1 MCTLCIVKCLC
12 HSQVQQLEQR
22 LHRNITKSRP
32 YFEEKALCQ
41 GQLAAQKE
49 RVETLQHAVSKV
61 KSQYAE
67 SLRELERISEEIHYK
82 RGSGCSGK
90 VTDDL
95 VPPHGPREPG
105 VGAELKVYDI
115 SEFGSTHYGDGTVME
130 RKDLQFGRSD
140 VTDKLSVLTDYELE
154 LDRCDLRSVG
164 SLSVGTGSAAVSE
177 KGDSEVDDDAYEQ
190 EEVRVVLSLQM
201 FVVIHLILISHKYH
215 L

>member
-1 MCTLCIVKCLC
+1 MKCVG

-22 LHRNITKSRP
+22 LHRSITKSRP

-49 RVETLQHAVSKV
+49 RVEALQHAVAKV

-82 RGSGCSGK
+82 RGSGCSRK
-90 VTDDL
+90 VTDGF

-105 VGAELKVYDI
+105 VGAELNVYDV
-115 SEFGSTHYGDGTVME
+115 SEFSSTHYGGGTVME

-140 VTDKLSVLTDYELE
+140 VTDKLSVLTDYELQ
-154 LDRCDLRSVG
+154 LDRCDLQSVG
-164 SLSVGTGSAAVSE
+164 SLSVGTSSAAVSE
-177 KGDSEVDDDAYEQ
+177 KDDSEVMDDDDFEQ
-190 EEVRVVLSLQM
+190 EEVRVVSVYNCL
-201 FVVIHLILISHKYH
+201 
-215 L
+215 